1 MGILGSIMNGFKK
14 NVAEMAWSLY
24 EEARKRSTVQL
35 EKFLQ
40 NEPNYVKKAAVL
52 LALAEKDSYQTE
64 KIYKQNNRAYDIQ
77 LGNLSSYYRFK
88 PLVDRFFLKYAKEN
102 CGLY

>member
-1 MGILGSIMNGFKK
+1 
-14 NVAEMAWSLY
+14 MAWPLY

-35 EKFLQ
+35 ENFLQ

-64 KIYKQNNRAYDIQ
+64 KIYKENNRAYDIQ

-102 CGLY
+102 GGLY